1 VELVER
7 VDERPQ
13 GSLRLLTLPGD
24 KFAAPLPCRQHRKRR
39 DADQQRELR
48 TVNQFRQVGGE
59 EKKIDQQQGSTA
71 EDHQP
76 QRGAP
81 LGSDDIEEQ
90 T

>member
-1 VELVER
+1 
-7 VDERPQ
+7 
-13 GSLRLLTLPGD
+13 
-24 KFAAPLPCRQHRKRR
+24 
-39 DADQQRELR
+39 
-48 TVNQFRQVGGE
+48 VNQFRQVGGE